1 MKFVDEATIE
11 IVAGD
16 GGNGAASFRHEKYKE
31 FGGPDG
37 GDGGLSLQ
45 LRVDRRR
52 PAAVARPARL
62 SAVEAGVSPR
72 ERWASIEITPHGER
86 MNSK

>member
-31 FGGPDG
+31 FGGPHG
-37 GDGGLSLQ
+37 GARRAAALGRQPSSDRTLEGSGAAPRASTLS
-45 LRVDRRR
+45 R
-52 PAAVARPARL
+52 
-62 SAVEAGVSPR
+62 
-72 ERWASIEITPHGER
+72 
-86 MNSK
+86 